1 MDIYNESLGLN
12 VPCHVGI
19 ILDGNGRWAKKKHM
33 PRNFG
38 HVQGSRVLEQ
48 ICDDADSIGIKYLT
62 VYVFSTEN
70 WKRSKLEVD
79 GLMKILRNY
88 LKDCIKRANKN
99 NMKVRIIGKK
109 DGLDED
115 IIKSIAELENA
126 TVNNTGL
133 VFQVALNYGGRDE
146 MIRSMRRLAEDVSEG
161 KIMPDDIDEQL
172 FASYLDTA
180 GVPDPDLIIRT
191 SGESRISN
199 FLLWQCAYA
208 EFDFPEI
215 LWPDF
220 SKAALIEAIERYNGR
235 ERRFGGVK
243 EDNDV
248 STNN

>member
-1 MDIYNESLGLN
+1 MNIYNEKLGLD
-12 VPCHVGI
+12 VPEHVGI

-38 HVQGSRVLEQ
+38 HLQGSRVLEQ
-48 ICDDADSIGIKYLT
+48 ICDDADEIGIKYLT

-70 WKRSKLEVD
+70 WKRSAKEVD

-99 NMKVRIIGKK
+99 NMKVRILGKK
-109 DGLDED
+109 ERLDDD
-115 IIKSIAELENA
+115 IIKSIEELERA
-126 TVNNTGL
+126 SADNTGL

-146 MIRSMRRLAEDVSEG
+146 IVRAVRKLAADVREKG
-161 KIMPDDIDEQL
+161 LDPALIDEKM
-172 FASYLDTA
+172 FEGYLDTA

-191 SGESRISN
+191 SGEKRISN
-199 FLLWQCAYA
+199 FLMWQSAYS

-220 SKAALIEAIERYNGR
+220 NKNRLIEAVERYNKR
-235 ERRFGGVK
+235 DRRFGGA
-243 EDNDV
+243 EEE
-248 STNN
+248 

>member
-1 MDIYNESLGLN
+1 MDNYNEKLGLN
-12 VPCHVGI
+12 VPEHVGI

-38 HVQGSRVLEQ
+38 HVQGSKVLEQ
-48 ICDDADSIGIKYLT
+48 ICDDADEIGIKYLT

-70 WKRSKLEVD
+70 WSRSRLEVD

-99 NMKVRIIGKK
+99 NMKVRILGKR
-109 DGLDED
+109 DGLDAD
-115 IIKSIAELENA
+115 IIKSIDELENA

-146 MIRSMRRLAEDVSEG
+146 MIRAMRKMTADIMAKGMSPDV
-161 KIMPDDIDEQL
+161 IDEQL
-172 FASYLDTA
+172 FESYLDTA
-180 GVPDPDLIIRT
+180 GAPAPDLIIRT
-191 SGESRISN
+191 SGEQRISN

-208 EFDFPEI
+208 ELDFPQV

-220 SKAALIEAIERYNGR
+220 NKDSLIEAVRRYNNR
-235 ERRFGGVK
+235 DRRFGGVK
-243 EDNDV
+243 EE
-248 STNN
+248 

>member
-1 MDIYNESLGLN
+1 MNIYSEKLGLD
-12 VPCHVGI
+12 VPEHVGI

-38 HVQGSRVLEQ
+38 HLQGSRVLEQ
-48 ICDDADSIGIKYLT
+48 ICDDADEIGIKYLT

-70 WKRSKLEVD
+70 WKRSAKEVD

-99 NMKVRIIGKK
+99 NMKVRILGKK
-109 DGLDED
+109 ERLDDD
-115 IIKSIAELENA
+115 IIKSIEELERA
-126 TVNNTGL
+126 SADNTGL

-146 MIRSMRRLAEDVSEG
+146 IVRAVRKLAADVREKGLDPAS
-161 KIMPDDIDEQL
+161 IDEKM
-172 FASYLDTA
+172 FEGYLDTA

-191 SGESRISN
+191 SGEKRISN
-199 FLLWQCAYA
+199 FLMWQSAYS

-220 SKAALIEAIERYNGR
+220 NKNRLIEAVERYNKR
-235 ERRFGGVK
+235 DRRFGGA
-243 EDNDV
+243 EEE
-248 STNN
+248 

>member
-1 MDIYNESLGLN
+1 MNIYNEKLGLDI
-12 VPCHVGI
+12 PEHVGI

-38 HVQGSRVLEQ
+38 HLQGSRVLEQ
-48 ICDDADSIGIKYLT
+48 ICDDADEIGIKYLT

-70 WKRSKLEVD
+70 WKRSAKEVD

-99 NMKVRIIGKK
+99 NMKVRILGKRER
-109 DGLDED
+109 LDDD
-115 IIKSIAELENA
+115 IIKSIDELEKA
-126 TVNNTGL
+126 SAGNTGL

-146 MIRSMRRLAEDVSEG
+146 IVRAVRKLAKDVRDNGLDPDSVDEELFEG
-161 KIMPDDIDEQL
+161 
-172 FASYLDTA
+172 YLDTA

-191 SGESRISN
+191 SGEKRISN
-199 FLLWQCAYA
+199 FLMWQSAYS

-220 SKAALIEAIERYNGR
+220 NKNRLIEAVERYNKR
-235 ERRFGGVK
+235 DRRFGGAK
-243 EDNDV
+243 EE
-248 STNN
+248 

>member
-1 MDIYNESLGLN
+1 MDNYNEKLGLN
-12 VPCHVGI
+12 VPEHVGI

-38 HVQGSRVLEQ
+38 HVQGSKVLEQ
-48 ICDDADSIGIKYLT
+48 ICDDADEIGIKYLT

-70 WKRSKLEVD
+70 WSRSKLEVD

-99 NMKVRIIGKK
+99 NMKVRILGKR

-115 IIKSIAELENA
+115 IIKSIDELENA

-146 MIRSMRRLAEDVSEG
+146 MIRAMRKMTSDIIANGMS
-161 KIMPDDIDEQL
+161 PDSIDEQL
-172 FASYLDTA
+172 FESYLDTA
-180 GVPDPDLIIRT
+180 GTPAPDLIIRT
-191 SGESRISN
+191 SGEQRISN

-208 EFDFPEI
+208 ELDFPQV

-220 SKAALIEAIERYNGR
+220 NKDRLIEAVRRYNNR
-235 ERRFGGVK
+235 DRRFGGVK
-243 EDNDV
+243 EE
-248 STNN
+248 

>member
-1 MDIYNESLGLN
+1 MNIYNEKLGLDI
-12 VPCHVGI
+12 PEHVGI

-38 HVQGSRVLEQ
+38 HLQGSRVLEQ
-48 ICDDADSIGIKYLT
+48 ICDDADEIGIKYLT

-70 WKRSKLEVD
+70 WKRSAKEVD

-99 NMKVRIIGKK
+99 NMKVRILGKRER
-109 DGLDED
+109 LDED
-115 IIKSIAELENA
+115 IIKSIDELEKA
-126 TVNNTGL
+126 SAGNTGL

-146 MIRSMRRLAEDVSEG
+146 IVRAVRKLAKDVRDKGLDPDSVDEELFEG
-161 KIMPDDIDEQL
+161 
-172 FASYLDTA
+172 YLDTA

-191 SGESRISN
+191 SGEKRISN
-199 FLLWQCAYA
+199 FLMWQSAYS

-220 SKAALIEAIERYNGR
+220 NKNRLIEAVERYNKR
-235 ERRFGGVK
+235 DRRFGGAK
-243 EDNDV
+243 EE
-248 STNN
+248 

>member
-1 MDIYNESLGLN
+1 MDNYNEKLGLN
-12 VPCHVGI
+12 IPEHVGI

-38 HVQGSRVLEQ
+38 HIQGSKVLEQ
-48 ICDDADSIGIKYLT
+48 ICDDADDIGIKYLT

-70 WKRSKLEVD
+70 WSRSKLEVD

-99 NMKVRIIGKK
+99 NMKVRILGKR
-109 DGLDED
+109 DRLDTD
-115 IIKSIAELENA
+115 IIKSIDELEKA

-146 MIRSMRRLAEDVSEG
+146 MLRAMRKMTA
-161 KIMPDDIDEQL
+161 DIINNGTSPEEINEQM
-172 FASYLDTA
+172 FSSYLDTA

-191 SGESRISN
+191 SGEQRISN
-199 FLLWQCAYA
+199 FLLWQCAYS
-208 EFDFPEI
+208 ELDFPEI

-220 SKAALIEAIERYNGR
+220 NKTSLIEAVRRYNKR
-235 ERRFGGVK
+235 DRRFGGVK
-243 EDNDV
+243 EDEDV
-248 STNN
+248 SSNN

>member
-1 MDIYNESLGLN
+1 MNIYNEKLGLDI
-12 VPCHVGI
+12 PEHVGI

-38 HVQGSRVLEQ
+38 HLQGSKVLEQ
-48 ICDDADSIGIKYLT
+48 ICDDADEIGIKYLT

-70 WKRSKLEVD
+70 WKRSAKEVD

-99 NMKVRIIGKK
+99 NMKVRILGKRER
-109 DGLDED
+109 LDED
-115 IIKSIAELENA
+115 IIKSIDELEKA
-126 TVNNTGL
+126 SAGNTGL

-146 MIRSMRRLAEDVSEG
+146 IVRAVRKLAEDVRDNG
-161 KIMPDDIDEQL
+161 LNPDSVDEKM
-172 FASYLDTA
+172 FESYLDTA

-191 SGESRISN
+191 SGEKRISN
-199 FLLWQCAYA
+199 FLMWQSAYS

-220 SKAALIEAIERYNGR
+220 NKNRLIEAVERYNKR
-235 ERRFGGVK
+235 DRRFGGAK
-243 EDNDV
+243 EE
-248 STNN
+248 

>member
-1 MDIYNESLGLN
+1 MDNYNEKLGLN
-12 VPCHVGI
+12 VPEHVGI

-38 HVQGSRVLEQ
+38 HIQGSKVLEQ
-48 ICDDADSIGIKYLT
+48 ICDDADDIGIKYLT

-70 WKRSKLEVD
+70 WSRSKLEVE

-99 NMKVRIIGKK
+99 NMKVRILGKR

-115 IIKSIAELENA
+115 IVKSIDELEKA
-126 TVNNTGL
+126 TKENTGL

-146 MIRSMRRLAEDVSEG
+146 MIRAMRKMTADIVANGLSTDS
-161 KIMPDDIDEQL
+161 IDEKM
-172 FASYLDTA
+172 FESYLDTA
-180 GVPDPDLIIRT
+180 GAPAPDLIIRT
-191 SGESRISN
+191 SGEQRISN

-208 EFDFPEI
+208 ELDFPQV

-220 SKAALIEAIERYNGR
+220 NKDSLIEAVRRYNNR
-235 ERRFGGVK
+235 DRRFGGVK
-243 EDNDV
+243 EE
-248 STNN
+248 

>member
-1 MDIYNESLGLN
+1 MNIYNEKLGLD
-12 VPCHVGI
+12 VPEHVGI

-38 HVQGSRVLEQ
+38 HLQGSRVLEQ
-48 ICDDADSIGIKYLT
+48 ICDDADEIGIKYLT

-70 WKRSKLEVD
+70 WKRSAKEVD

-99 NMKVRIIGKK
+99 NMKVRILGKK
-109 DGLDED
+109 ERLDDD
-115 IIKSIAELENA
+115 IIKSIEELERA
-126 TVNNTGL
+126 SADNTGL

-146 MIRSMRRLAEDVSEG
+146 IVRAARKLAADVREKGLDPAS
-161 KIMPDDIDEQL
+161 IDEKM
-172 FASYLDTA
+172 FEGYLDTA

-191 SGESRISN
+191 SGEKRISN
-199 FLLWQCAYA
+199 FLMWQSAYS

-220 SKAALIEAIERYNGR
+220 NKNRLIEAVERYNKR
-235 ERRFGGVK
+235 DRRFGGA
-243 EDNDV
+243 EEE
-248 STNN
+248 

>member
-1 MDIYNESLGLN
+1 MDNYNEKLGLKI
-12 VPCHVGI
+12 PEHVGI

-70 WKRSKLEVD
+70 WSRSKMEVD
-79 GLMKILRNY
+79 GLMRILRGY
-88 LKDCIKRANKN
+88 LKDCIKRADKN
-99 NMKVRIIGKK
+99 NMKVRILGRK
-109 DGLDED
+109 DGLDAD
-115 IIKSIAELENA
+115 ILKSMDELEKA

-146 MIRSMRRLAEDVSEG
+146 MIRAMQKMTRDIIDKGLN
-161 KIMPDDIDEQL
+161 PDDIDEGL
-172 FASYLDTA
+172 FSSYLDTS
-180 GVPDPDLIIRT
+180 GIPDPDLIIRT
-191 SGESRISN
+191 SGEKRISN

-208 EFDFPEI
+208 ELDFPEI

-220 SKAALIEAIERYNGR
+220 SKSALIEAVERYNKR

-243 EDNDV
+243 EDEDV
-248 STNN
+248 SSNN